1 MSLKLILSDKL
12 CVLVQLKMYK
22 GTLSQNKSKMEKRNK
37 KRKEGEMTGRRRKQE
52 QNEGKRKGLVKF
64 FGTKKISGGA
74 LSLECLSTCQSE
86 SSCQRRA
93 LRETQLPKHF

>member
-22 GTLSQNKSKMEKRNK
+22 GTLSQNKNKKEKRNK

-64 FGTKKISGGA
+64 FGTKKYLVAPLVLNA
-74 LSLECLSTCQSE
+74 LVHVSLKVAA
-86 SSCQRRA
+86 R
-93 LRETQLPKHF
+93 K